1 MTTTQLLLLLSVSLG
16 GGALAVWVM
25 WLNRRERQHAPVT
38 AGFIHSDLPC
48 PYAFQPER

>member
-25 WLNRRERQHAPVT
+25 WLNRRESSTRP
-38 AGFIHSDLPC
+38 
-48 PYAFQPER
+48 